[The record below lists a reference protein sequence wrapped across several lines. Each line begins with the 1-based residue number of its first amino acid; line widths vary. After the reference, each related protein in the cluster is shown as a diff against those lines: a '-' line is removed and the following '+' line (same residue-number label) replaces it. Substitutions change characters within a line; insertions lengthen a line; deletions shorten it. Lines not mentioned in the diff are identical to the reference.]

1 MDDTHLVPAAQGGDL
16 DAFNTLIVR
25 YQDTIYQRA
34 FWLLGDEE
42 AAEDATQE
50 AFLRAYRK
58 LSQFRGGSLR
68 AWLLRIVTNLC
79 YDELQRKK
87 VQRAISLFDRDIHGE
102 DARELAETLIDG
114 APSIEE
120 SIQQRELQREIYRC
134 LENLPQEYR
143 ETLFL
148 VDVLEL
154 SYAEAASVMQVP
166 VGTVKSRLAR
176 ARWRM
181 KEQLLANQA
190 DLEAGA
196 FSWKEVI

>member
-34 FWLLGDEE
+34 LWLLGDEE

-58 LSQFRGGSLR
+58 LRQFRGGSLR

-87 VQRAISLFDRDIHGE
+87 VQRAISLFDRDIQGE
-102 DARELAETLIDG
+102 DARELAETLIDR

-134 LENLPQEYR
+134 LENLPHEYR

-154 SYAEAASVMQVP
+154 SYEEAASVMQVP

-176 ARWRM
+176 ARWRL
-181 KEQLLANQA
+181 KEQLLASQA

-196 FSWKEVI
+196 FSWREVI

>member
-34 FWLLGDEE
+34 LWLLGDEE

-58 LSQFRGGSLR
+58 LRQFRGGSLR
-68 AWLLRIVTNLC
+68 AWLLRIVSNLC

-87 VQRAISLFDRDIHGE
+87 VQRAISLFDRDIQGE
-102 DARELAETLIDG
+102 DTRELAETLIDR

-134 LENLPQEYR
+134 LEKLPQEYR

-154 SYAEAASVMQVP
+154 SYEEAASVMQVP

-176 ARWRM
+176 ARWRL

-190 DLEAGA
+190 DMESGA
-196 FSWKEVI
+196 FSWKEMI

>member
-1 MDDTHLVPAAQGGDL
+1 MDDTHLVPAAQRGDL

-34 FWLLGDEE
+34 LWLLGDEE

-58 LSQFRGGSLR
+58 LRQFRGGSLR

-87 VQRAISLFDRDIHGE
+87 VQRAISLFDRDIQGE
-102 DARELAETLIDG
+102 DTRELAEALIDR

-120 SIQQRELQREIYRC
+120 SIQQRELRREIYRC

-148 VDVLEL
+148 VDILEL
-154 SYAEAASVMQVP
+154 SYEEAASVMQVP

-176 ARWRM
+176 ARWRL

-196 FSWKEVI
+196 FSWREVI